1 LLADTVNQIIYAPK
15 INFQILPNTT
25 IKTWMASKEITTFIV
40 DLSPSM
46 ANKSNGRNIS
56 DLEYGLK
63 YFDDIITNKILRGRK
78 TDYISVITCHSNKT
92 DNPFASDDSFKN
104 IEVISNKVAP
114 TYNDLRKYNELLR
127 PNMTEIAE
135 DEGDCFE
142 AMLVGIG
149 LLKDTHK
156 LKFIRNVVVITN
168 AETNI
173 KTFETK
179 VADATRN
186 AINEMNVNVVLN
198 GIDFD
203 MDGLKYSQKSPEKA
217 KNETGWVSVFETYK
231 SGKVYSTAQ
240 IVESIL
246 HNPPLKKVKPMRTFK
261 GQLRFG
267 SDHFNKNE
275 NSDYDPEHDQA
286 CISLNVELYPAL
298 KAEKLPRGHQYKI
311 DPENNSV
318 DKTKYSKDY
327 FIKLDSSKNE
337 ADDDDEVHKRRYVD
351 EDENAGELE
360 SVSVNADE
368 WTDGFKYSN
377 YDLLTL
383 DEDLLSSAKLASSPG
398 MDILGFIKI
407 ADLPYAYLTGE
418 SYYLLSE
425 SSCSY
430 KNIVGFNGLCQ
441 SLIDLEGLAI
451 VRYVQ
456 KTNDEINVCA
466 LIPSKIRV
474 NEKFV
479 YAFILIR
486 LPFKEDE
493 KIGKFPTLTSI
504 KTTSGKSFTTK
515 NDSLD
520 ESAIKQESDEDLS
533 GDTNL
538 PNTATNELM
547 ESFILSKDLD
557 LKEKESPQP
566 DKFFVENN
574 KVTLFND
581 SLISFPNLSNFGISS
596 KLLVS
601 SPAIHKFN
609 LNIKKIITKSLEHK
623 NLHEYLNNPN
633 FIQDNLISNKTDS
646 LEPSTNLFNLSN
658 ILKTNSTSND
668 DWLTNVNE
676 NSIDVAKRLMK
687 ELDTKYV
694 KQEDEARKKRKMQ
707 NNNNLND
714 IFLMKNAQ
722 GNYGAGEGEYD
733 ELPDINDLL
742 N

>member
-1 LLADTVNQIIYAPK
+1 
-15 INFQILPNTT
+15 
-25 IKTWMASKEITTFIV
+25 MASKEITIFIV

-63 YFDDIITNKILRGRK
+63 YFYDIVTNKILRGRK

-92 DNPFASDDSFKN
+92 DNPFASEDSFRN
-104 IEVISNKVAP
+104 IEIVSNKISP
-114 TYNDLRKYNELLR
+114 TYHDLRRYNKLLR
-127 PNMTEIAE
+127 PNMTEMAE

-142 AMLVGIG
+142 SMLVGIG

-173 KTFETK
+173 KSFETK
-179 VADATRN
+179 IADATRN

-203 MDGLKYSQKSPEKA
+203 IDGLHYPHKSREKA
-217 KNETGWVSVFETYK
+217 KNESGWVSVFDTYK
-231 SGKVYSTAQ
+231 TSKVYTTAR
-240 IVESIL
+240 IVESII
-246 HNPPLKKVKPMRTFK
+246 HNPPLKKVKPMRAFK

-267 SDHFNKNE
+267 SDHCNKNE
-275 NSDYDPEHDQA
+275 NSDYVPDLDQT

-298 KAEKLPRGHQYKI
+298 KAEKLPSGHQYKI
-311 DPENNSV
+311 DPENNYV

-327 FIKLDSSKNE
+327 FIKLASSKDE
-337 ADDDDEVHKRRYVD
+337 ANDNDDEVHKRRYVD
-351 EDENAGELE
+351 DEENAGDLE
-360 SVSVNADE
+360 SVSVNVDE

-407 ADLPYAYLTGE
+407 EDLPYAYLTGE
-418 SYYLLSE
+418 SYYLLPE

-456 KTNDEINVCA
+456 KSNDEINVCA

-474 NEKFV
+474 NERFV
-479 YAFILIR
+479 YAFMLIR

-493 KIGKFPTLTSI
+493 KIGKFPLLTSI
-504 KTTSGKSFTTK
+504 KTTSGKSFTSN
-515 NDSLD
+515 NDLLD
-520 ESAIKQESDEDLS
+520 DNPIKQEPDEDS
-533 GDTNL
+533 SRDTNL
-538 PNTATNELM
+538 PSTTTNELM

-557 LKEKESPQP
+557 KIERKNTHP

-581 SLISFPNLSNFGISS
+581 SLISFPKLSNFGISS
-596 KLLVS
+596 RLLVS
-601 SPAIHKFN
+601 SPAVHKFN
-609 LNIKKIITKSLEHK
+609 LNIKKIITKSLEHR
-623 NLHEYLNNPN
+623 NLHEYLNDPN
-633 FIQDNLISNKTDS
+633 FIQNNLISDKNDS
-646 LEPSTNLFNLSN
+646 FGSSTNLFNLSN
-658 ILKTNSTSND
+658 ILKTNSTAND
-668 DWLTNVNE
+668 DWLADINE
-676 NSIDVAKRLMK
+676 NSIDVAKRLIK

-694 KQEDEARKKRKMQ
+694 KQEDEAKKKRKMT

-714 IFLMKNAQ
+714 MFMMKNAQ
-722 GNYGAGEGEYD
+722 GNYGAGEGEY
-733 ELPDINDLL
+733 EVLPDINDLL